1 MGGSSL
7 ESGAERN
14 SASPPVVPDGQSTSG
29 SWPETA
35 PPHDLPWG
43 PAEDGLDQPY
53 WDGLVAGELRLQ
65 RCGQCGVW
73 IWGPQWICGACH
85 TFDPG
90 WQVVE
95 PVGIVYSWARSH
107 YPFITELAD
116 RIPYVTVL
124 VELPAAGYRRVLGIL
139 TGEDAEAVRIGER
152 VVGHIELD
160 EGATWPLLR
169 WRRETTE
176 GAPS

>member
-1 MGGSSL
+1 M
-7 ESGAERN
+7 SGADP
-14 SASPPVVPDGQSTSG
+14 ATAALPDGTS
-29 SWPETA
+29 A
-35 PPHDLPWG
+35 PASEEATPRDYPWG

-65 RCGQCGVW
+65 RCGNCQEW

-90 WQVVE
+90 WESVE
-95 PVGIVYSWARSH
+95 PVGTVYSWSRSH

-116 RIPYVTVL
+116 HIPYVTVL
-124 VELPAAGYRRVLGIL
+124 VELPAAGHRRVLGIL
-139 TGEDAEAVRIGER
+139 TDDDAADVRIGER

-169 WRRETTE
+169 WRRDTTE
-176 GAPS
+176 GARS